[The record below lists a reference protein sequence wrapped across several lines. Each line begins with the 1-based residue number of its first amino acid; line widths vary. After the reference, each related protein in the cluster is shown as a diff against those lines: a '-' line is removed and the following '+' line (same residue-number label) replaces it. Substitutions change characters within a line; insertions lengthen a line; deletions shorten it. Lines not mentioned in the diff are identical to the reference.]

1 MAAGVLLWLESV
13 RSPLLTDAAVSVTAL
28 GSVTVAAL
36 IVYTFYHFGLRDEAV
51 LSLAATV
58 LGGGTAA
65 VLKAV
70 VARPRPDVVDPVIA
84 GYLQTGAFPSGHTT
98 IAFALATVLE
108 QELDGA
114 NYYLFLLAAL
124 VGVSRLYLGLHYPGD
139 VAGGAVLGVAAGL
152 LVYRYREPVV
162 AAADR
167 YI

>member
-1 MAAGVLLWLESV
+1 MAGVLVWLEGVV
-13 RSPLLTDAAVSVTAL
+13 RTPLLTDAALSITVF

-36 IVYTFYHFGLRDEAV
+36 VIYTLYHFGLRQEAV

-58 LGGGTAA
+58 LAGLTALA
-65 VLKAV
+65 GKTLIS
-70 VARPRPDVVDPVIA
+70 RPRPSVIDPLIT
-84 GYLQTGAFPSGHTT
+84 TGVHTAAFPSGHTT
-98 IAFALATVLE
+98 LAFALATVLE

-114 NYYLFLLAAL
+114 NYYLYGLAAV

-139 VAGGAVLGVAAGL
+139 VVAGAAVGVVSGL
-152 LVYRYREPVV
+152 LVHRYREHLL